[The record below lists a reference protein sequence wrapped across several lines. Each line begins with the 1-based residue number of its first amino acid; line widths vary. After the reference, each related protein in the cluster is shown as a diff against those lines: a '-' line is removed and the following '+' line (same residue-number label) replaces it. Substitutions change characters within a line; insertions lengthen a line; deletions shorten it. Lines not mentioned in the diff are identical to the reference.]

1 MTRTIGVEQSYSV
14 GELASHNTAVWKA
27 AVGPGSCLAQ
37 MPVRY
42 SRMHP
47 PARIRGAT
55 SRAERVPCAVGGVA
69 GGSVAGKTA
78 ARRKRASWTGFRF
91 HRCGL
96 RSQR

>member
-37 MPVRY
+37 VPVRY
-42 SRMHP
+42 SRMYP
-47 PARIRGAT
+47 PARIRAT

-69 GGSVAGKTA
+69 GGSVA
-78 ARRKRASWTGFRF
+78 ARQQHAENAPVGPVSGFTDVD
-91 HRCGL
+91 
-96 RSQR
+96 